1 MGELGGEAE
10 APAPAPAQQR
20 RERSRDAARSR
31 RGQETEVMYQ
41 LAQLLP
47 LPRGAA
53 AHLDKASVMR
63 VTISYLRLRTLLR
76 SVPAE
81 SGLAAHLNAFYL
93 RALDGFFMVLTEEGD
108 IVYLSENVNR
118 YLGLTQLALI
128 GHSIFEFIHPC
139 DEEEVKD
146 LLMTRQGLTAKQEA
160 QAHRDFFMRMKST
173 LVNGKRTVAIKSAT
187 WRVLH
192 CTGHVQRCEVE
203 PKSPSSQVAP
213 ESRMAYLLMICEP
226 VPDPTSVELLLDSK
240 SFLSRHGM
248 DMKFTYCDAR
258 ITELCGHR
266 PDLLLGR
273 TAYEFYHSLDSDHM
287 TKTHQILL
295 NKGQVSSGQYRFLA
309 KNGGYVWLETQA
321 TVIYS
326 GDNFKPESIVC
337 INYVLSEVVDDTLIL
352 SLDQNTSHQEPAVDP
367 GKTQELLAQRKD
379 NPTGVDELAQSCV
392 DIVISLDLTD
402 RLDSSAFHFTRK
414 LSEGG
419 EEPLMPEEFCSPAL
433 CKLLSP
439 IFNHRLEPIP
449 SGTEPGPRDGSAQ
462 AERRETV
469 VTRSGDTTNSKL
481 QDMDLEM
488 LAPYISMEEDFQLN
502 SFESL
507 MEGTEGLVCPSDHP
521 ETESNKSASK
531 RQDSRGLAK
540 LLTDCRSTQPK
551 VLSGSQ
557 PAQPEVLGAAGDP
570 VISQQCSV
578 SPSQG
583 KIQAYGPSNQPLVF
597 GGPGFTPTVEKALRA
612 IFQPQDT
619 ASPVETGV
627 CESLGTG
634 QDAATPKA
642 GVGFETTNQLDAGG
656 TESESSQRTP
666 SKDRSFSEKS
676 FTGDQKQQEL
686 QIRALC
692 SLKRKHGPEH
702 KNLLAMDI
710 SGVTD
715 HHSVGTKR
723 VRNIVTSASANPFTP
738 TPPMKLT
745 MHLLQTEAPEPPR
758 AGC

>member
-1 MGELGGEAE
+1 MGEMGGEAE
-10 APAPAPAQQR
+10 DQAPTQQR

-31 RGQETEVMYQ
+31 RGRETEVMYQ
-41 LAQLLP
+41 LAQQLP

-53 AHLDKASVMR
+53 SHLDKASVMR
-63 VTISYLRLRTLLR
+63 VAISYLRLRTLLR

-81 SGLAAHLNAFYL
+81 SGLAVHLNAFYL
-93 RALDGFFMVLTEEGD
+93 RAVDGFFMVLTEEGD

-146 LLMTRQGLTAKQEA
+146 LLMARQVQGLTAKREA
-160 QAHRDFFMRMKST
+160 QAQRDFFMRMKST
-173 LVNGKRTVAIKSAT
+173 LVNGKRAVTIKSAT

-192 CTGHVQRCEVE
+192 CTGHIQQCEVN
-203 PKSPSSQVAP
+203 PKSPSNSAIP
-213 ESRMAYLLMICEP
+213 MSFLLMICEP
-226 VPDPTSVELLLDSK
+226 IPDPTSIEVRLDSK

-266 PDLLLGR
+266 PNLLLGH

-309 KNGGYVWLETQA
+309 KSGGYVWLETQA

-326 GDNFKPESIVC
+326 GDNLKPESIVC
-337 INYVLSEVVDDTLIL
+337 INYVLSKVVDDALIL

-367 GKTQELLAQRKD
+367 GKTQELLAQWKD
-379 NPTGVDELAQSCV
+379 NPTGADELALSCV
-392 DIVISLDLTD
+392 DIIVSLDLKD
-402 RLDSSAFHFTRK
+402 RMDSSAFHFTRK
-414 LSEGG
+414 LMEGG
-419 EEPLMPEEFCSPAL
+419 EELLMPEEFCSPAL

-439 IFNHRLEPIP
+439 IFNHRLEPVP
-449 SGTEPGPRDGSAQ
+449 SGGQGTEPAARNKSGQ
-462 AERRETV
+462 AERREAV
-469 VTRSGDTTNSKL
+469 VTRPSDSANSGL

-507 MEGTEGLVCPSDHP
+507 TEGIEGLVCPNDHP
-521 ETESNKSASK
+521 ETETNK

-540 LLTDCRSTQPK
+540 LLTDCKSTQPN
-551 VLSGSQ
+551 VLGRSH
-557 PAQPEVLGAAGDP
+557 PVQPEVLGVAGDP
-570 VISQQCSV
+570 GASQQCSG

-619 ASPVETGV
+619 ASPMETGV
-627 CESLGTG
+627 SESPGKE
-634 QDAATPKA
+634 QDAATPT
-642 GVGFETTNQLDAGG
+642 FQPTNQSDTGG
-656 TESESSQRTP
+656 TESESSQCTP
-666 SKDRSFSEKS
+666 SKDRSLGEKS

-692 SLKRKHGPEH
+692 SLKRKHGPEL
-702 KNLLAMDI
+702 KNSLELDI

-715 HHSVGTKR
+715 RHSVGTKR

-738 TPPMKLT
+738 APPMKLT
-745 MHLLQTEAPEPPR
+745 MHLLQTEASEPPR
-758 AGC
+758 AGCC